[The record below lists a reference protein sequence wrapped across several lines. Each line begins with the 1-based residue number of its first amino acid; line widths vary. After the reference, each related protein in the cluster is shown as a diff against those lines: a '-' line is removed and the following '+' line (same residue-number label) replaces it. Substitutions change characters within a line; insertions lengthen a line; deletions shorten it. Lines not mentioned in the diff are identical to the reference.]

1 MKGESTKLQFAQLS
15 DRVESNG
22 TGAAMDIRALPGVWI
37 NSNPDTSGIARMV
50 MSESEGKLSLQV
62 FAIGPD
68 GLIDWGSAPVS
79 VFAGV
84 PTSNVGA
91 GFTCSFDFGFAEIEL
106 QGMIM
111 KGLLVLAQFHRFKDD
126 SKRAD
131 FFVREYF
138 GRYLDT
144 VRTTSR

>member
-1 MKGESTKLQFAQLS
+1 MQFAQLS

-22 TGAAMDIRALPGVWI
+22 PGLVMDLAALPGVWI
-37 NSNPDTSGIARMV
+37 NSNPNTTGIARMV
-50 MSESEGKLSLQV
+50 MSESNGQLSLQV
-62 FAIGPD
+62 FAVGPD
-68 GLIDWGSAPVS
+68 GLIDWGSTNVK

-84 PTSNVGA
+84 PTSKVGA
-91 GFTCSFDFGFAEIEL
+91 GFTCNFDFGFAETEL

-138 GRYLDT
+138 ALEHDRYA
-144 VRTTSR
+144 

>member
-1 MKGESTKLQFAQLS
+1 LQFAQLS

-22 TGAAMDIRALPGVWI
+22 SSAAMDTGALPGVWI
-37 NSNPDTSGIARMV
+37 NSNPNTTGIARMV
-50 MSESEGKLSLQV
+50 MSESDGKLSLQV
-62 FAIGPD
+62 FAVGPE
-68 GLIDWGSAPVS
+68 GLIDWGSTGVR
-79 VFAGV
+79 VFAGL
-84 PTSNVGA
+84 PTSKIGA
-91 GFTCSFDFGFAEIEL
+91 GFTCNFDFGFAETEL

-138 GRYLDT
+138 ALEHE
-144 VRTTSR
+144 

>member
-1 MKGESTKLQFAQLS
+1 MQFAQIS

-22 TGAAMDIRALPGVWI
+22 PATPLDSQALPGVWI
-37 NSNPDTSGIARMV
+37 NSNPNTTGIARML
-50 MSESEGKLSLQV
+50 MSDVDGKLHLQV
-62 FAIGPD
+62 FAVGPD
-68 GLIDWGSAPVS
+68 GLIDWGSTEVK

-84 PTSNVGA
+84 PTSKVGA
-91 GFTCSFDFGFAEIEL
+91 GFTCNFDFGFAETEL

-111 KGLLVLAQFHRFKDD
+111 KGLLVLAQFHRFKDN

-138 GRYLDT
+138 AIEHGHY
-144 VRTTSR
+144 